1 MTARMASD
9 TGAAKERPV
18 RSSLPFTMTL
28 GDRYAKRFRL
38 RRGAPERID
47 PHGGGDIPHPCHDL
61 ISPPGR
67 CPPMVGLPDSL
78 WSFSGSSVSRPT
90 AILSHDA
97 QSFRIWRL
105 ACRSTSR
112 PIGEQTG

>member
-1 MTARMASD
+1 MQKGFGYGEVHRNGSIPTGEGTFRIHATISYLHPADALRWSAS
-9 TGAAKERPV
+9 
-18 RSSLPFTMTL
+18 
-28 GDRYAKRFRL
+28 
-38 RRGAPERID
+38 
-47 PHGGGDIPHPCHDL
+47 
-61 ISPPGR
+61 
-67 CPPMVGLPDSL
+67 PDSL

-112 PIGEQTG
+112 PIGEQTGLTGTST